1 MGQAKKDA
9 EEHEVRLSAIAAIAL
24 KQGAIVMDP
33 DTDEISSNLDEEAD
47 KQTFATVFQAWAE
60 GRISGT
66 ADEVFEAINEILE
79 S

>member
-1 MGQAKKDA
+1 MGQAKRDA
-9 EEHEVRLSAIAAIAL
+9 EEHEARLSAIAAIAL
-24 KQGAIVMDP
+24 KQGAVVIDP

>member
-1 MGQAKKDA
+1 MGWAKRDA

-24 KQGAIVMDP
+24 KRGAIVMDP

-47 KQTFATVFQAWAE
+47 NQTFATVFQAWAE

-66 ADEVFEAINEILE
+66 ADEVFEAIKENLE

>member
-1 MGQAKKDA
+1 
-9 EEHEVRLSAIAAIAL
+9 
-24 KQGAIVMDP
+24 MDP

-66 ADEVFEAINEILE
+66 ADEVFEAIKWGCPASGAREVPPTHWRGFVPWPRGVNTRL
-79 S
+79 

>member
-1 MGQAKKDA
+1 MGQAKRDA

-60 GRISGT
+60 GRIGGT
-66 ADEVFEAINEILE
+66 ADEVFEAIKEILE